1 MALQT
6 SGAIS
11 LNDIHQEAGGS
22 ANSQCSI
29 NDTDIRDLEEAS
41 GRTISNTTNTAID
54 FADFYGAAIASSG
67 GGGST
72 GGGGGPGGGG
82 GCILAGELILMEDG
96 SFTKVEDV
104 VVGDRVIGITLPGL
118 PMEEDSWKTWSINYN
133 DFESTNTVT
142 EVKAIQSE
150 IFHTAYRL
158 NFNSGSLRITGE
170 HPTLVKRQNGS
181 VLFVP
186 VRDLVAGDEVR
197 YFSSNSWKQITS
209 IDQLENNTIMSYN
222 LDAEAVDNYIAG
234 GIVVHNAAGAPKQL

>member
-41 GRTISNTTNTAID
+41 GRTINNTTNTTID
-54 FADFYGAAIASSG
+54 FADFYGAAVFSSG
-67 GGGST
+67 T
-72 GGGGGPGGGG
+72 GGNTGTGSNGGE
-82 GCILAGELILMEDG
+82 GCILAGELILMEYG
-96 SFTKVEDV
+96 SLIKVEDV

-118 PMEEDSWKTWSINYN
+118 PMEEDSWKTWSIDYN
-133 DFESTNTVT
+133 DFEATNTVT
-142 EVKAIQSE
+142 EIKAIQSE

-181 VLFVP
+181 VVFVP

-197 YFSSNSWKQITS
+197 YFSSNSWEQITS

-234 GIVVHNAAGAPKQL
+234 GIVVHNARGVPKQL

>member
-41 GRTISNTTNTAID
+41 GRTINNTTNTAID
-54 FADFYGAAIASSG
+54 FADFYGASAFSEPPIDPPG
-67 GGGST
+67 GGG
-72 GGGGGPGGGG
+72 GGGG

-96 SFTKVEDV
+96 TFTKVEDIV
-104 VVGDRVIGITLPGL
+104 IGDRVKGITLSGL
-118 PMEEDSWKTWSINYN
+118 SLEEDSWKNWSTNYN
-133 DFESTNTVT
+133 DFESTNTVS
-142 EVKAIQSE
+142 EVKAIQAE
-150 IFHTAYRL
+150 VFHTAFRL
-158 NFNSGSLRITGE
+158 NFNNSSLKITGE

-181 VLFVP
+181 VLFVR
-186 VRDLVAGDEVR
+186 VRDLVVGDEVR
-197 YFSSNSWKQITS
+197 YFSSNSWEQITS
-209 IDQLENNTIMSYN
+209 IDLLENNTIMSYN

-234 GIVVHNAAGAPKQL
+234 GIVVHNAPGFK